1 MKTVMAVLL
10 TGAALVAITPAFA
23 GRDESQMMQL
33 QLAIAK
39 QKADSLAR
47 AQQAQTG
54 LAGPTG
60 VTGKIGAGT
69 RSPAARRDPTS
80 HP

>member
-1 MKTVMAVLL
+1 MKTLTAILL
-10 TGAALVAITPAFA
+10 TGAALVAASPAFA

-33 QLAIAK
+33 QQAIAK
-39 QKADSLAR
+39 QNAENLAR

-54 LAGPTG
+54 LAGPVG
-60 VTGKIGAGT
+60 VSGKIGPGT
-69 RSPAARRDPTS
+69 QPAKARRDPTA